1 MSESE
6 FEDGPENQVTLKK
19 DMIMRGATNLEGAVS
34 AIRLSEIG
42 PRLKIKLVKIEE
54 GICDGEVLY
63 HEYVKKTPDEVA
75 EIREKLKTRKQKE
88 KVKQKE
94 KADKQ
99 AIQAAEK
106 RDAERLKN
114 LEEAARIEE
123 ERIASQGAGVTGF
136 QTALGTFK
144 FDAYPDDEKKRNDY
158 RMVRA
163 LETLVSTG
171 GGSAGG
177 FV

>member
-19 DMIMRGATNLEGAVS
+19 DMIMRGATNFEGAVS

-99 AIQAAEK
+99 AADDKKKGIK
-106 RDAERLKN
+106 RDKKTRDNLSQWQNPKDTEYDEAQENRDYYMAEL
-114 LEEAARIEE
+114 
-123 ERIASQGAGVTGF
+123 GVEPDN
-136 QTALGTFK
+136 GTLF
-144 FDAYPDDEKKRNDY
+144 
-158 RMVRA
+158 
-163 LETLVSTG
+163 
-171 GGSAGG
+171 
-177 FV
+177 

>member
-6 FEDGPENQVTLKK
+6 FEDGPENQVTMKK
-19 DMIMRGATNLEGAVS
+19 DMLMRGATNLEGAVS

-63 HEYVKKTPDEVA
+63 HEHIKKSVEEIA

-94 KADKQ
+94 KADKES
-99 AIQAAEK
+99 ANKDKKKGNK
-106 RDAERLKN
+106 RDKKTRDNFSQFQNPKETAYDEAQENRDYYMAEL
-114 LEEAARIEE
+114 
-123 ERIASQGAGVTGF
+123 GVEPDN
-136 QTALGTFK
+136 GTSIVLL
-144 FDAYPDDEKKRNDY
+144 N
-158 RMVRA
+158 
-163 LETLVSTG
+163 
-171 GGSAGG
+171 
-177 FV
+177 